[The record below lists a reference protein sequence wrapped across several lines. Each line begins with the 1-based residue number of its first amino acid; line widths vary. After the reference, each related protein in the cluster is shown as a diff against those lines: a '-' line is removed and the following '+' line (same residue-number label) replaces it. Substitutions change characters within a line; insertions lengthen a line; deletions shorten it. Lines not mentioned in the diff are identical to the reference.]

1 MELSNPL
8 ISEYTWA
15 NKPSV
20 APLGQIICV
29 TDVGENGSLW
39 RGNGTKW
46 IKLHTV
52 KYYNNTTPVSLSGTT
67 AETTMLTIPVKGGL
81 IGANGVLAI
90 QPLWNATNSA
100 NAKTLRIKLGAT
112 TCYSYGTANLL
123 HQDAYINVRNI
134 GSESSQKTTSGM
146 PGGTGGT
153 VNNYNST
160 STDTSVDFNIVV
172 TGQLA
177 NIATGDTMAI
187 QAFLITV
194 L

>member
-1 MELSNPL
+1 MPL
-8 ISEYTWA
+8 YKAGIIEYTWA
-15 NKPSV
+15 NKPTT
-20 APLGQIICV
+20 APNGQIICV

-52 KYYNNTTPVSLSGTT
+52 KYYNNTTPVSLTGTT

-90 QPLWNATNSA
+90 QPLWNANNNANS
-100 NAKTLRIKLGAT
+100 KTMRIKLGAT
-112 TCYSYGTANLL
+112 TCYSYGTVNLL

-134 GSESSQKTTSGM
+134 SSESSQKTTSGM
-146 PGGTGGT
+146 AGGTGGT

-177 NIATGDTMAI
+177 NSADTMAI

>member
-20 APLGQIICV
+20 APLGQIICI

-46 IKLHTV
+46 IKLHAV
-52 KYYNNTTPVSLSGTT
+52 KYYNNTTPVSLTGTT

-90 QPLWNATNSA
+90 QPLWNATNNA
-100 NAKTLRIKLGAT
+100 NSKSLRIKLGAT
-112 TCYSYGTANLL
+112 TCYSFGAVNLL
-123 HQDAYINVRNI
+123 HQDAYVNVRNI

-146 PGGTGGT
+146 AGGTGGT

-177 NIATGDTMAI
+177 NSADTMAI

>member
-1 MELSNPL
+1 MPMFKAG
-8 ISEYTWA
+8 IIEYTWA

-20 APLGQIICV
+20 APLGQVICI
-29 TDVGENGSLW
+29 TDVGENGILC
-39 RGNGTKW
+39 RGDGTKW

-52 KYYNNTTPVSLSGTT
+52 KYYNNTTPVSLTGTT

-81 IGANGVLAI
+81 IGVNGVLAI
-90 QPLWNATNSA
+90 QPLWNANNSA
-100 NAKTLRIKLGAT
+100 NSKTLRIKLGAT
-112 TCYSYGTANLL
+112 TCYSYGASNLL

-146 PGGTGGT
+146 SGGTGGS

-177 NIATGDTMAI
+177 NSADTMAI

-194 L
+194 P

>member
-1 MELSNPL
+1 MPL
-8 ISEYTWA
+8 YKAGIIEYTWA
-15 NKPSV
+15 TKPSV
-20 APLGQIICV
+20 APNGQIICI

-46 IKLHTV
+46 IKLHAV
-52 KYYNNTTPVSLSGTT
+52 KYYNNTTPVSLTGTT

-90 QPLWNATNSA
+90 QPLWNTTNSA
-100 NAKTLRIKLGAT
+100 NTKTLRIKLGAT
-112 TCYSYGTANLL
+112 TCYSYGAANLS

-146 PGGTGGT
+146 SGGTGGT

-177 NIATGDTMAI
+177 NSADTMAI
-187 QAFLITV
+187 QAFLIMV

>member
-1 MELSNPL
+1 MPL
-8 ISEYTWA
+8 YKAGIIDYTWA
-15 NKPSV
+15 TKPSV
-20 APLGQIICV
+20 APLGQIICI

-39 RGNGTKW
+39 RGDDTKW
-46 IKLHTV
+46 IKLHAV
-52 KYYNNTTPVSLSGTT
+52 KYYNNTTPVSLTGTT

-90 QPLWNATNSA
+90 QPLWSNTNNAN
-100 NAKTLRIKLGAT
+100 NKTLRIKLGAT
-112 TCYSYGTANLL
+112 TCYSYGAANLS

-146 PGGTGGT
+146 SGGTGGT
-153 VNNYNST
+153 VNNYHST

-177 NIATGDTMAI
+177 NSADTMEI
-187 QAFLITV
+187 QAFLIMV

>member
-29 TDVGENGSLW
+29 TDVGENGILC

-46 IKLHTV
+46 IKLHAV
-52 KYYNNTTPVSLSGTT
+52 KYYNNTTPVSLTGTT
-67 AETTMLTIPVKGGL
+67 AETTMLTIPIKGGL

-90 QPLWNATNSA
+90 QPLWNANNNANS
-100 NAKTLRIKLGAT
+100 KTIRIKLGAT
-112 TCYSYGTANLL
+112 TCYSYGTVNLL

-146 PGGTGGT
+146 AGGMGGT

-160 STDTSVDFNIVV
+160 STDTSADFNIVV

-177 NIATGDTMAI
+177 NSADTMAI

>member
-1 MELSNPL
+1 MPMFGDE
-8 ISEYTWA
+8 ISQYTWA

-29 TDVGENGSLW
+29 TDVGENGSLC
-39 RGNGTKW
+39 RGDGTKW
-46 IKLHTV
+46 VRMHTV
-52 KYYNNTTPVSLSGTT
+52 KYYNNTTSVSLTGTT

-81 IGANGVLAI
+81 IGVNGVLAI
-90 QPLWNATNSA
+90 QPLWSTNNSA

-123 HQDAYINVRNI
+123 HQDAYITVRNI

-146 PGGTGGT
+146 AGGTGGT

-177 NIATGDTMAI
+177 NSADTMAI

-194 L
+194 P

>member
-1 MELSNPL
+1 MPL
-8 ISEYTWA
+8 YKAGIIDYTWE
-15 NKPSV
+15 NKPAT
-20 APLGQIICV
+20 APQGQIICI
-29 TDVGENGSLW
+29 TDIGENGSLW

-46 IKLHTV
+46 VKLHAV
-52 KYYNNTTPVSLSGTT
+52 KYYNNTTPVSLTGTT

-90 QPLWNATNSA
+90 QPLWNATNNA
-100 NAKTLRIKLGAT
+100 NSKTLRIKLGAT
-112 TCYSYGTANLL
+112 TCYSYGTVNLL
-123 HQDAYINVRNI
+123 NQDAYINVRNI
-134 GSESSQKTTSGM
+134 SSESSQKTASGM
-146 PGGTGGT
+146 AGGTGGT

-177 NIATGDTMAI
+177 NSADTMAI
-187 QAFLITV
+187 QAFLIMV

>member
-1 MELSNPL
+1 MPL
-8 ISEYTWA
+8 YKAGIIDYTWE
-15 NKPSV
+15 NKPAT
-20 APLGQIICV
+20 APQGQIICI
-29 TDVGENGSLW
+29 TDIGENGSLW

-46 IKLHTV
+46 VKLHAV
-52 KYYNNTTPVSLSGTT
+52 KYYNNTTPVSLTGTT

-90 QPLWNATNSA
+90 QPLWNATNNA
-100 NAKTLRIKLGAT
+100 NSKTLRIKLGAT
-112 TCYSYGTANLL
+112 TCYSYGTVNLL
-123 HQDAYINVRNI
+123 SQDAYINVRNI
-134 GSESSQKTTSGM
+134 SSESSQKTASGM
-146 PGGTGGT
+146 AGGTGGT

-177 NIATGDTMAI
+177 NSADTMAI
-187 QAFLITV
+187 QAFLIMV

>member
-1 MELSNPL
+1 MPMFKAG
-8 ISEYTWA
+8 IIEYTWA

-20 APLGQIICV
+20 APLGQVICI
-29 TDVGENGSLW
+29 TDVGENGILC
-39 RGNGTKW
+39 RGDGTKW

-52 KYYNNTTPVSLSGTT
+52 KYYNNTTPVSLTGTT

-81 IGANGVLAI
+81 IGVNGVLAI
-90 QPLWNATNSA
+90 QPLWNANNSA
-100 NAKTLRIKLGAT
+100 NSKTLRIKLGAT

-146 PGGTGGT
+146 SGGTGGT

-177 NIATGDTMAI
+177 NSADTMAI

-194 L
+194 P

>member
-1 MELSNPL
+1 MPL
-8 ISEYTWA
+8 YKAGIIEYTWA
-15 NKPSV
+15 TKPSV
-20 APLGQIICV
+20 APNGQIICV
-29 TDVGENGSLW
+29 TDIGENGSLW
-39 RGNGTKW
+39 RGNGINW
-46 IKLHTV
+46 VKLHAV
-52 KYYNNTTPVSLSGTT
+52 KYYNNTTPVSLTGTT

-90 QPLWNATNSA
+90 QPLWSNTNNAN
-100 NAKTLRIKLGAT
+100 NKTLRIKLGAT
-112 TCYSYGTANLL
+112 TCYSYGAANLS

-146 PGGTGGT
+146 SGGTGGT

-177 NIATGDTMAI
+177 NSADTMAI
-187 QAFLITV
+187 QAFLIMV

>member
-1 MELSNPL
+1 MPMFGDE
-8 ISEYTWA
+8 IIQYTWA

-20 APLGQIICV
+20 APLGQIICI
-29 TDVGENGSLW
+29 TDVGENGSLF

-52 KYYNNTTPVSLSGTT
+52 KYYNNTTPVSLTGTT
-67 AETTMLTIPVKGGL
+67 AETTMLTIPIKGGL

-90 QPLWNATNSA
+90 QPLWNANNSA
-100 NAKTLRIKLGAT
+100 NSKTLRIKLGAT
-112 TCYSYGTANLL
+112 TCYSYGSVNLL

-146 PGGTGGT
+146 SGGTGGS

-177 NIATGDTMAI
+177 NSADTMAI

-194 L
+194 P

>member
-15 NKPSV
+15 TKPSV
-20 APLGQIICV
+20 APSGQIICV

-39 RGNGTKW
+39 CGNGTKW
-46 IKLHTV
+46 IKLHAV
-52 KYYNNTTPVSLSGTT
+52 KYYNNTTPVSLTGTT

-90 QPLWNATNSA
+90 QPLWNTTNNA
-100 NAKTLRIKLGAT
+100 NTKTLRIKLGAT
-112 TCYSYGTANLL
+112 TCYSYGAANLS

-146 PGGTGGT
+146 SGGTGGT

-177 NIATGDTMAI
+177 NSADTMAI
-187 QAFLITV
+187 QAFLIMV

>member
-1 MELSNPL
+1 MPL
-8 ISEYTWA
+8 YKAGIIDYTWET
-15 NKPSV
+15 KPSV
-20 APLGQIICV
+20 APNGQIICI

-39 RGNGTKW
+39 RGNGINW
-46 IKLHTV
+46 VKLHVV
-52 KYYNNTTPVSLSGTT
+52 KYYNNTTPVSLTGTT

-90 QPLWNATNSA
+90 QPLWSNTNNAN
-100 NAKTLRIKLGAT
+100 NKTLRIKLGAT
-112 TCYSYGTANLL
+112 TCYSYGAVNLS

-146 PGGTGGT
+146 SGGTGGT

-177 NIATGDTMAI
+177 NSADTMAI
-187 QAFLITV
+187 QAFLIMV

>member
-1 MELSNPL
+1 MPMFKAG
-8 ISEYTWA
+8 IIDYTWE
-15 NKPSV
+15 NKPAT
-20 APLGQIICV
+20 APQGQIICI
-29 TDVGENGSLW
+29 TDIGENGSLW

-46 IKLHTV
+46 VKLHAV
-52 KYYNNTTPVSLSGTT
+52 KYYNNTTPVSLTGTT

-90 QPLWNATNSA
+90 QPLWNATNNA
-100 NAKTLRIKLGAT
+100 NSKTLRIKLGAT
-112 TCYSYGTANLL
+112 TCYSYGTVNLL
-123 HQDAYINVRNI
+123 SQDAYINVRNI
-134 GSESSQKTTSGM
+134 SSESSQKTASGM
-146 PGGTGGT
+146 AGGTGGT

-177 NIATGDTMAI
+177 NSADTMAI
-187 QAFLITV
+187 QAFLIMV